1 VYQLRYNSR
10 TFHIE
15 GMTGRTCGTLTRY
28 MDTLA
33 RGAQTFDD
41 LGAAVRNARIA
52 ARVNNMR
59 VCGNCEEYAEKAL
72 SETDRNAQHYVN
84 TLQSLDAGT
93 DVQLYTFD
101 GHTLAGVIADHGP
114 EALTMTSVQGDPI
127 TVAYVDIESF
137 EFYDEADEN
146 WVDPVTEAHA
156 AAPDATLTAAVRHFV
171 CLSCGATD
179 ETAKCTYT
187 GSSAHRSPRRMLPAD
202 FQRYM
207 ASRRPVDKEAAAARR
222 EAIRAARTHL
232 DRHAEESV
240 EFDLAASE
248 AARAQFLAARIAM
261 AAGRTLRSCD
271 GSEMRPHVIAPAY
284 LIAER
289 VDEAGNRF
297 GVFVEGKFT
306 VYADTLA
313 DAVASV
319 PAALAVVATAA
330 SEPGDYA
337 PTDCIAADLHECWSR
352 ALCEGIVPD
361 VADASPAL
369 TEAAALDAAADAY
382 TTAGD
387 SFTAL
392 MADIHAAGD
401 TALFAA
407 QEAER
412 EAWKTY
418 RHAAAAAGACLHY
431 NEGCREA
438 PVADQRCCAH
448 ALPNPER
455 PALAADGSCVERFTH
470 DAIGYACCLGADAHD
485 VHESSTGLRWIAG
498 KRQPVHCPVSDC
510 AACEETAA
518 ALVSQ
523 LPAAAWEL
531 TPEAAALAVRVGAAL
546 VGDTESGPG
555 MTKFEVVLTQ
565 VVTTTVYVEAPDR
578 EAAVD
583 LAVTELPELC
593 GQCAGDRPRESA
605 GVTDVHTSIADTYK
619 EPEVTELDE
628 YGRVKATPEASAAAA
643 AAFARVMTAES
654 IKRDGAWGADDA
666 LAPVRD
672 NDDEE
677 TPRG

>member
-1 VYQLRYNSR
+1 MYQLRYNSR

-137 EFYDEADEN
+137 EFYDEAAEN
-146 WVDPVTEAHA
+146 WVDPVAEAHA

-187 GSSAHRSPRRMLPAD
+187 GSSAHRSPRRMLPGD

-222 EAIRAARTHL
+222 EAIRATRTHL
-232 DRHAEESV
+232 
-240 EFDLAASE
+240 
-248 AARAQFLAARIAM
+248 AARAEEAA
-261 AAGRTLRSCD
+261 AATDPLS
-271 GSEMRPHVIAPAY
+271 PTAQ
-284 LIAER
+284 
-289 VDEAGNRF
+289 
-297 GVFVEGKFT
+297 
-306 VYADTLA
+306 
-313 DAVASV
+313 
-319 PAALAVVATAA
+319 AVVAIGDARDEAMRAA
-330 SEPGDYA
+330 Y
-337 PTDCIAADLHECWSR
+337 
-352 ALCEGIVPD
+352 
-361 VADASPAL
+361 
-369 TEAAALDAAADAY
+369 
-382 TTAGD
+382 
-387 SFTAL
+387 
-392 MADIHAAGD
+392 
-401 TALFAA
+401 
-407 QEAER
+407 EAEGT
-412 EAWKTY
+412 A
-418 RHAAAAAGACLHY
+418 
-431 NEGCREA
+431 
-438 PVADQRCCAH
+438 
-448 ALPNPER
+448 
-455 PALAADGSCVERFTH
+455 ALAADGSCVERFTH
-470 DAIGYACCLGADAHD
+470 DAIGYACYLGADAHD

-498 KRQPVHCPVSDC
+498 KSQPVHCPVSDC

-518 ALVSQ
+518 ALVAQ

-531 TPEAAALAVRVGAAL
+531 TPEAAALAARIGAAL
-546 VGDTESGPG
+546 VGDTDPEPDTNEGPR
-555 MTKFEVVLTQ
+555 MAKFQVSITQ
-565 VVTTTVYVEAPDR
+565 VVNTTVYVEAPDR
-578 EAAVD
+578 EAAVE
-583 LAVTELPELC
+583 LAVGELPELC
-593 GQCAGDRPRESA
+593 LQCAGGGPKESPQ
-605 GVTDVHTSIADTYK
+605 VSEVNRYVNDYYD

-628 YGRVKATPEASAAAA
+628 YGCAKKTGEDDAAALTAAAAATVPELDEVNADNIVARHSREGRIAHRAYTIAAAAYWYAADHYARTGTRRDLELAGMTLGAFHAAAA
-643 AAFARVMTAES
+643 AAAMCAAIGIDWACDRTRVDGHARC
-654 IKRDGAWGADDA
+654 ADHLVRLDA
-666 LAPVRD
+666 REGS
-672 NDDEE
+672 N
-677 TPRG
+677 RG